1 MFEKIQSIICDQLG
15 IEAEKVTAE
24 AKFIEDLVCDSLDI
38 VELTFSVQDEFG
50 MEDIPEDALTKIQTV
65 GDLVNYVEEHSK

>member
-65 GDLVNYVEEHSK
+65 GDLVSYVEEHSK